1 MKKEGYSV
9 IIKEKG
15 VRNMEKLFSDVERLF
30 EIEML
35 LADHEN
41 TCRDLVEDAAYE
53 ESELKYAKVQL
64 LSLESPDF
72 FLRLMPAKLEKKKE
86 AAQAEVRSHTAALEK
101 VKRGLENRRITIAQ
115 LEEEY
120 QFLLPRRAEYEAG
133 KGSFPLELEQHL
145 VCTAGIRL
153 AEKILFFLGEARKHM
168 TGEARRGETT
178 HGYQLQGNRK
188 LEFLSNAA
196 QDAKKLKELLDNLPS
211 PVQLK
216 GSYLSW
222 PDHYVIEPTT
232 PYAQMDRLNMAVDT
246 LRDLRRQLKER
257 L

>member
-1 MKKEGYSV
+1 MQ
-9 IIKEKG
+9 
-15 VRNMEKLFSDVERLF
+15 KLFQDLERLW
-30 EIEML
+30 EIETL
-35 LADHEN
+35 LADLE
-41 TCRDLVEDAAYE
+41 TSGR
-53 ESELKYAKVQL
+53 ELKENADYEQDELRYAKIQL

-86 AAQAEVRSHTAALEK
+86 LAQSEVRSHTAALEK
-101 VKRGLENRRITIAQ
+101 AKRELENNRITIAQ
-115 LEEEY
+115 LKEEY
-120 QFLLPRRAEYEAG
+120 QALLPRRDAYEAG
-133 KGSFPLELEQHL
+133 KGSFPPELEQHL

-153 AEKILFFLGEARKHM
+153 ADKILFFLGEARKHM

-232 PYAQMDRLNMAVDT
+232 PYAQLDRLNMAVDT
-246 LRDLRRQLKER
+246 LRDLRRQLKE
-257 L
+257 LL